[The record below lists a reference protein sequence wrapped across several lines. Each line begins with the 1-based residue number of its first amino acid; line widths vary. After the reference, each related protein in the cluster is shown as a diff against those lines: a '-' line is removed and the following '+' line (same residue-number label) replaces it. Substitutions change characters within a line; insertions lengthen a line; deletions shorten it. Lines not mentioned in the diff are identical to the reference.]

1 MDIIDKFISE
11 VSRELENNNYF
22 TFRWDS
28 FERIFDLNGVFGYYD
43 DYGDYLMYGN
53 AIDELLYDAF
63 NINPNNCVR
72 LVEYVYN
79 KENLKFDFS
88 EIKNYIN
95 NVSNENT
102 LELPKSS
109 SDELKVFISYS
120 SSDYDKAKLVYEMF
134 DDAEIDCFLAKLD
147 LKGGI
152 KWNPIILQNLLN
164 SNVFILILSSN
175 FRDSAWCN
183 QEASIAFLQQEINDA
198 ILIPISID
206 DTYSYGIFYDVQ
218 AVNYSEFHSLEE
230 FVNLIDNESI
240 SFENAIKKVNAKKFK
255 EVNDIVNELRGS
267 TNFYQSNDI
276 FTRLSSKKISSYQV
290 DEVMEIALSNDQ
302 VLYSFKCSPFLS
314 KNIRKFEGKLN
325 DENIE
330 KLKEYLDL

>member
-11 VSRELENNNYF
+11 VSRELEDNNYY

-28 FERIFDLNGVFGYYD
+28 FERIFDLKGVFGYYD
-43 DYGDYLMYGN
+43 DNGDYLMYSN

-63 NINPNNCVR
+63 NINPDNCVR
-72 LVEYVYN
+72 LIEYVYN

-95 NVSNENT
+95 SESNENT
-102 LELPKSS
+102 LELPTNS

-120 SSDYDKAKLVYEMF
+120 SSDYDKAEMVYKMF
-134 DDAEIDCFLAKLD
+134 DEAEIDCFLAKLD

-175 FRDSAWCN
+175 FQDSAWCN

-218 AVNYSEFHSLEE
+218 AINYSEFHSLEE

-290 DEVMEIALSNDQ
+290 DEVIEIALNNDQ
-302 VLYSFKCSPFLS
+302 VLYSFKCSSFLS
-314 KNIRKFEGKLN
+314 KNIHKFEGKLN
-325 DENIE
+325 NENIE
-330 KLKEYLDL
+330 KLKEYMDL